1 MKVQGENF
9 LSKIV
14 EDKGPSEQIINQ
26 NNPVPLII
34 YITTDNKN
42 GIHYTLHKIYNYL
55 EKKRKS

>member
-34 YITTDNKN
+34 YITTDNKKW
-42 GIHYTLHKIYNYL
+42 YTLHTT
-55 EKKRKS
+55 